1 MANAEA
7 DSINDGFQN
16 LVVTLSLL
24 FLICVF
30 VGIRYGINNKLITL
44 EDLKSEKNVTS
55 YYTFNVL

>member
-1 MANAEA
+1 MENAEA